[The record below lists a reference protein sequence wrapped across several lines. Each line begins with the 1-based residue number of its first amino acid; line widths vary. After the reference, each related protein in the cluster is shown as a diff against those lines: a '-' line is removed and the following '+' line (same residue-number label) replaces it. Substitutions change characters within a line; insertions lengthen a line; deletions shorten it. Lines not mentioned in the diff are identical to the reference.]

1 MTYEIFVH
9 TYTYIKDNKLIE
21 SVSSLD
27 FVLDTF
33 RTNCNFKIVF
43 YNKGN
48 GMPYQCMPPE
58 SL

>member
-1 MTYEIFVH
+1 MKIFVH

-21 SVSSLD
+21 SVSSLN
-27 FVLDTF
+27 TF
-33 RTNCNFKIVF
+33 WTNCNFKIVF

-48 GMPYQCMPPE
+48 GMPYQCIPPD